1 MNKLFG
7 ILLLALTL
15 LLPGAANAANCFWV
29 GGTGNIND
37 TTKWS
42 SSTGGAGSTCAAAG
56 GWPNSTA
63 DNGTFDASSGGGV
76 ITRNVAWTIATLN
89 VAAFTGT
96 FGNSGDTATVQLD
109 TFTNNG
115 AGTRT
120 VNLGASTWTCGR
132 PSTTNC
138 IWQVTGA
145 TNLTQNANTS
155 SLIFE
160 NGGAAGTALCWLGS
174 SFTYNNVT
182 FNPSTTTLINRAGW
196 GCNTTNI
203 TFTNL
208 TIGSPNNIQF
218 SAGRTWTVT
227 GTLSFSGGTPA
238 NNSLLYMVPDSQ
250 TSGFTFALSGGAAT
264 CTWCVLFGITAT
276 TNAIT
281 ANNSLDIG
289 RNTNITFN
297 PPSGGG
303 GGRGVIGG

>member
-7 ILLLALTL
+7 LLLLALTL
-15 LLPGAANAANCFWV
+15 LPGGAEAANCFWF

-37 TTKWS
+37 TTKWFAA
-42 SSTGGAGSTCAAAG
+42 TNGGGGACAAAG

-63 DNGTFDASSGGGV
+63 DNATFDINSGGGT
-76 ITRNVAWTIATLN
+76 ITRNVNWTVATLN

-138 IWQVTGA
+138 VWQVTGA
-145 TNLTQNANTS
+145 TNLTQNPDTS
-155 SLIFE
+155 SLILE
-160 NGGAAGTALCWLGS
+160 NGGAAGTALCWFGS
-174 SFTYNNVT
+174 AFTYNNIT
-182 FNPSTTTLINRAGW
+182 FNPSTTTLLNRAGW
-196 GCNTTNI
+196 GCNTTNLTI
-203 TFTNL
+203 SNL
-208 TIGSPNNIQF
+208 TIGSPNNIQVTG
-218 SAGRTWTVT
+218 GRTWTIN
-227 GTLSFSGGTPA
+227 GTLSFSGGTSSST
-238 NNSLLYMVPDSQ
+238 SLLYIAPDSQ
-250 TSGFTFALSGGAAT
+250 TSPFTFALSGGGAT
-264 CTWCVLFGITAT
+264 CNWCLLLGITAT

-281 ANNSLDIG
+281 ANNSLNIG
-289 RNTNITFN
+289 RNTNINFT

-303 GGRGVIGG
+303 AATPRTIGG

>member
-7 ILLLALTL
+7 LLLLALAFI
-15 LLPGAANAANCFWV
+15 PGGAEAATCFWV
-29 GGTGNIND
+29 GGTGSIND

-42 SSTGGAGSTCAAAG
+42 SSSGGAGSTCAAAG

-63 DNGTFDASSGGGV
+63 DNGTFDANSGGGT

-115 AGTRT
+115 SGTRT
-120 VNLGASTWTCGR
+120 VNLGGSTWTCGR

-138 IWQVTGA
+138 VWQVTGA
-145 TNLTQNANTS
+145 TNLTQNPDTS
-155 SLIFE
+155 SLILE

-174 SFTYNNVT
+174 AFTYNNVT
-182 FNPSTTTLINRAGW
+182 FNPSTTSLANRAGW
-196 GCNTTNI
+196 WCNTTNI
-203 TFTNL
+203 TFANL

-218 SAGRTWTVT
+218 TAGRNWTVT
-227 GTLSFSGGTPA
+227 GTLSFSGGTPS
-238 NNSLLYMVPDSQ
+238 NTSLLFMQTDSL
-250 TSGFTFALSGGAAT
+250 TSAFTFTLSGGAAT
-264 CTWCVLFGITAT
+264 CTWCVIFNMTAA
-276 TNAIT
+276 TNIIT
-281 ANNSLDIG
+281 ANNSLSIG

-303 GGRGVIGG
+303 GGGRIIGG